1 MTSLEVI
8 ALNGL
13 PLIKAGDDLVELIAS
28 SVKQNGVEPRA
39 QDVLVVAQKIVS
51 KAEGRTVD
59 LATIKPSAQAIALAA
74 DVDKDARLVEV
85 ILSESVRV
93 VRARRNVLI
102 VEHRLGFIMANA
114 GVDQSNVGPVGG
126 GQRVL
131 LLPEHPDRSAAALRN
146 GLTEKTGI
154 DLAVVINDSFGRAW
168 RQGTAGVAI
177 GVAGLPALIDLRGRP
192 DLFGRTLEVSMIGFA
207 DEVAAAASLVMG
219 QADEAS
225 PVVVVRGLRWSAPES
240 TAASLIRPSN
250 EDLFR

>member
-8 ALNGL
+8 ALTGL
-13 PLIKAGDDLVELIAS
+13 PLIRAGDDLVELIAS

-59 LATIKPSAQAIALAA
+59 LATIEPSAKAVALATE
-74 DVDKDARLVEV
+74 VDKDPRLVEV

-114 GVDQSNVGPVGG
+114 GVDQSNVGPVDG

-225 PVVVVRGLRWSAPES
+225 PVVLVRGLRWSAPES